1 MKHYDV
7 LIKYRKGSLNVIIDK
22 KELVNFIN
30 RYCKG
35 ALEIHVKE
43 VDHVEE
49 D

>member
-7 LIKYRKGSLNVIIDK
+7 LIKYRKGSLNVVIEK
-22 KELVNFIN
+22 KELADFIN

-35 ALEIHVKE
+35 AKEIIVKE
-43 VDHVEE
+43 IYVEE